1 MKKIIWILLLCLAA
15 AMATSCKDIYIPQR
29 GTDSTIIAEEVPG
42 AVNDNAAL
50 FVKNIGAEESA
61 AEGAAQRLSRAGCGK
76 IVEVIDVKKT
86 ERAYSM
92 KITDDKGSVYTIT
105 MSDEGYLGTVVDEN
119 GKYLVMPLDD

>member
-1 MKKIIWILLLCLAA
+1 MKRIIWMLLLCLAA
-15 AMATSCKDIYIPQR
+15 ATATSCKDIYIPQR
-29 GTDSTIIAEEVPG
+29 GTDPTVIAEEDPD

-61 AEGAAQRLSRAGCGK
+61 AKGAAQRLSRAGCGK
-76 IVEVIDVKKT
+76 IVKVTDVQRFPK
-86 ERAYSM
+86 AYAM